1 MNDNYYP
8 GKSHVE
14 KSHVERIQQQES
26 AVKAAA
32 GLKLKKPGGYPG
44 FVPINLRNRAGCC
57 PSLKK

>member
-44 FVPINLRNRAGCC
+44 FVP
-57 PSLKK
+57 K